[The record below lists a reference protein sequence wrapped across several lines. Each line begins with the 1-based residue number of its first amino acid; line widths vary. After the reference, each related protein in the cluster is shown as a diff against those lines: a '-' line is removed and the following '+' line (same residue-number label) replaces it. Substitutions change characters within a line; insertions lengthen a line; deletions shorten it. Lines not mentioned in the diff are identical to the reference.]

1 MTKHITIKPG
11 RKEWL
16 AMIAGALLYGGM
28 SWLTNIF
35 PLNVAG
41 GVDIRPGVAVPI
53 FFGFAFGPL
62 VGFVVGALGNFF
74 GDWWSGYIV
83 YPPDPATGNLV
94 IDVIQSTYL
103 NWQVGNGLM
112 GLVAGVLPLF
122 NHRYRTLTDQ
132 LRAAFFIF
140 LGVVLGMGFASFTD
154 IPLDH
159 LGLKFVWSQEFLP
172 AVRGNLIN
180 ALLLVPILL
189 FNYERLDLRSFA
201 WLRSGL
207 LQRLLLVILISAAL
221 PVALLGF
228 FLTQQTTGVEIS
240 STELTIKL
248 SFTILLTLVFTIANS
263 ALVAQSISRP
273 LLRLAEAARLMEAGE
288 LSAEQATELETAE
301 GHDEIGHL
309 CRVFGQMAREVISR
323 EQELRR
329 QVEELR
335 IEIDV
340 VRQQQQVAEITETDY
355 FRSLQQKARQ
365 MRAQM
370 SEEDDETTE

>member
-1 MTKHITIKPG
+1 MG
-11 RKEWL
+11 
-16 AMIAGALLYGGM
+16 AGALLYGGM

-41 GVDIRPGVAVPI
+41 GVDIRPGVAVPM

-62 VGFVVGALGNFF
+62 VGFVVGALGNLL

-83 YPPDPATGNLV
+83 YPPDPATGNV
-94 IDVIQSTYL
+94 VVDVIQSAYL
-103 NWQVGNGLM
+103 NWQAGNGLM
-112 GLVAGVLPLF
+112 GLVAGVLPTLGY
-122 NHRYRTLTDQ
+122 RYRTLTDH
-132 LRAAFFIF
+132 LRAALFIV
-140 LGVVLGMGFASFTD
+140 LGIIVGMGFAAFTD
-154 IPLDH
+154 IPLDN
-159 LGLKFVWSQEFLP
+159 LDLEFVWSQEFLP

-189 FNYERLDLRSFA
+189 FNYERLDLRSFS

-207 LQRLLLVILISAAL
+207 LRRLLLVILISAAL

-228 FLTQQTTGVEIS
+228 FLTQQTTGVKVG

-248 SFTILLTLVFTIANS
+248 AFTILLTLVFTIANS

-288 LSAEQATELETAE
+288 LSASQAGELETAE

-309 CRVFGQMAREVISR
+309 CRVFGRMAREVISR
-323 EQELRR
+323 EQDLRR

-340 VRQQQQVAEITETDY
+340 VKQQQQVAEITESDY
-355 FRSLQQKARQ
+355 FRSLQEKARQ
-365 MRAQM
+365 MRARL
-370 SEEDDETTE
+370 SSAADDETED